1 MSNITLFQSDH
12 SCENIYKDQKTKKLS
27 VVNSPYIF
35 SDWDWMKLFN
45 VKRSY
50 ILSMVIHLKEWYFSL
65 NWKMTTSTLLK
76 IVYLH
81 LTLLISGEVWK
92 GGCFLSLMAYLLF
105 FISTSNYVTI
115 LLSSYSLFV
124 VSFNWIHSLFS
135 LEFVIPLSGLELQYH
150 ALALTIKYTS
160 FK

>member
-76 IVYLH
+76 IWQCWFLAKCGKAAASSPSWHTCFFSFPPQTTWPYYFPHIVFLLCLLTESILCSHWSLWFLYQVWNCSIMH
-81 LTLLISGEVWK
+81 LLL
-92 GGCFLSLMAYLLF
+92 
-105 FISTSNYVTI
+105 
-115 LLSSYSLFV
+115 
-124 VSFNWIHSLFS
+124 
-135 LEFVIPLSGLELQYH
+135 Q
-150 ALALTIKYTS
+150 
-160 FK
+160 